1 MIWTWSLW
9 LIFFL
14 LFFRSLLLLNYDS
27 SWSLYKWFY
36 NIDIKF
42 SDAFY
47 GYYMLHLISI
57 TSHALCVGGNVAGGR
72 GYFLKGMGVL
82 LNQALI
88 NFGLSLLR
96 RRGYTLMQTPSL
108 MRKDVMIKC
117 AQLSQFDE
125 ELYRV
130 LIAKSCRSL
139 IHILRDCWG

>member
-1 MIWTWSLW
+1 MVLQYRY
-9 LIFFL
+9 F
-14 LFFRSLLLLNYDS
+14 
-27 SWSLYKWFY
+27 
-36 NIDIKF
+36 IKF

-57 TSHALCVGGNVAGGR
+57 DSHALCVGGNVAGGR

-125 ELYRV
+125 ELYKV
-130 LIAKSCRSL
+130 LIATFCRSCR
-139 IHILRDCWG
+139 G

>member
-1 MIWTWSLW
+1 MVLQYRY
-9 LIFFL
+9 F
-14 LFFRSLLLLNYDS
+14 
-27 SWSLYKWFY
+27 
-36 NIDIKF
+36 IKF

-47 GYYMLHLISI
+47 GYYMLHLIS
-57 TSHALCVGGNVAGGR
+57 TDSHALCVGGNVAGGR

-139 IHILRDCWG
+139 IHILRDC

>member
-1 MIWTWSLW
+1 MGFRPNCFIYLYST
-9 LIFFL
+9 LILVLHFTCTAHL
-14 LFFRSLLLLNYDS
+14 CL
-27 SWSLYKWFY
+27 LYKALMY
-36 NIDIKF
+36 IF
-42 SDAFY
+42 S
-47 GYYMLHLISI
+47 LKNTIQSSSISN
-57 TSHALCVGGNVAGGR
+57 SVGGNVAGGR

-125 ELYRV
+125 ELYKV
-130 LIAKSCRSL
+130 LIATSYRSL
-139 IHILRDCWG
+139 IHILRDC

>member
-1 MIWTWSLW
+1 MYIFSLKNT
-9 LIFFL
+9 IQ
-14 LFFRSLLLLNYDS
+14 S
-27 SWSLYKWFY
+27 SS
-36 NIDIKF
+36 
-42 SDAFY
+42 
-47 GYYMLHLISI
+47 ISN
-57 TSHALCVGGNVAGGR
+57 SVGGNVAGGR

-125 ELYRV
+125 ELYKV
-130 LIAKSCRSL
+130 LIATSYRSL
-139 IHILRDCWG
+139 IHILRDC